1 MFEFTQFAYP
11 KVLWLLLLLLPLAV
25 WYFFKIKNAHP
36 ALTFSSTGDFGN
48 NPITVRKIIAF
59 APYVLN
65 FVIIALIIVA
75 LARPQS
81 TSSSETITKEG
92 IDIVMAMDVSGSMLA
107 RDFKPNRLEA
117 AKNVASDFIQGREN
131 DRIGIVLF
139 SGESFTQCPLTADK
153 ATLVNLMS
161 AIREGMIEDG
171 TAIGLGLANAVARLK
186 NSDAKSKIVI
196 LLTDGV
202 NNMGEIDPV
211 FAAEIAARYG
221 IRVYTIG
228 VGKNGLAPF
237 PVQDPF
243 GRVYYENMEVRIDEP
258 TLKKISS
265 LTDGQYFRAT
275 DNFSLKEIY
284 TEIDKL
290 EKTKMQT
297 LTMNKTHDRFMPWL
311 LAAAVLIVVNMLIK
325 MTLGRFL
332 P

>member
-11 KVLWLLLLLLPLAV
+11 KVLWLLLLLVPLGV
-25 WYFFKIKNAHP
+25 WYFFKLKNSHP
-36 ALTFSSTGDFGN
+36 TLMFSNTDDFGGKS
-48 NPITVRKIIAF
+48 ITVRTIIAF
-59 APYVLN
+59 LPYIFN
-65 FVIIALIIVA
+65 FLIIAAIIVA

-81 TSSSETITKEG
+81 TSSSETVTKEG

-107 RDFKPNRLEA
+107 RDFKPNRMEA

-139 SGESFTQCPLTADK
+139 SGESFTQSPLTGDK
-153 ATLVNLMS
+153 AALVNLMS

-186 NSDAKSKIVI
+186 NSDAKSTIVI

-202 NNMGEIDPV
+202 NNMGEIDPL
-211 FAAEIAARYG
+211 FAAEIASQFG

-243 GRVYYENMEVRIDEP
+243 GRIYYENMEVRIDEL
-258 TLKKISS
+258 TLKKIAEM
-265 LTDGQYFRAT
+265 TDGQYFRAT

-284 TEIDKL
+284 GEIDKL

-297 LTMNKTHDRFMPWL
+297 LTMNKTHDQFMPWL